1 MTTKQARVPK
11 SRSGLIIG
19 IVGGLVVLLLVLA
32 VALGT
37 KDVRSEYGTPQ
48 IEGVGLPLMPPQ
60 SSIDPSANGFEIP
73 NLTGQDFSGR
83 TTTID
88 RNDGR
93 KKAIVFIA
101 HWCVHCQAEV
111 PRVQQYLN
119 ATGGVDDVDL
129 YSVATA
135 MSSTR
140 PNYPPSAW
148 LQREGWTVPLIR
160 DDNSN
165 SAHAAYGSGGFPYW
179 VFVNS
184 DGSVALRTSGELTV
198 EQLDGYLRSLG

>member
-1 MTTKQARVPK
+1 MTTKQAKVPK
-11 SRSGLIIG
+11 SRTGLIIG

-48 IEGVGLPLMPPQ
+48 IQGVGLPMMPPQ
-60 SSIDPSANGFEIP
+60 SSVDQSATGFAIP
-73 NLTGQDFSGR
+73 NLSGQDFSGK

-88 RNDGR
+88 PNDGR

-119 ATGGVDDVDL
+119 ETGGVEDVDL

-140 PNYPPSAW
+140 DNYPPSAW
-148 LQREGWTVPLIR
+148 LAREGWTVPVIR
-160 DDNSN
+160 DDNKN
-165 SAHAAYGSGGFPYW
+165 SALTAFGSGGFPYW

-184 DGSVALRTSGELTV
+184 DGSVAMRTSGELTV
-198 EQLDGYLRSLG
+198 EQLDGYLRSLE